1 MQKQILSGIG
11 IPAVMIVLYLL
22 GNFGLK
28 ALDMQWVEHEMLN
41 HMLQFQLYGLVLSSI
56 TIFITLKIAKQS
68 KAYLRF
74 GDLASLAQPVKLL
87 GIRSGDN
94 WYKTGASYLIVI
106 TLATTAFMYAGL
118 GDKLNWSLLSGM
130 LPWVLLFSLTN
141 SFSEEMITRF
151 AIVGMLDGVV
161 APVRIMWA
169 AAAVFGTVHY
179 FGAPGGPVGVLMA
192 GFLGWLLAKSV
203 IETKGMGIAWLVHFV
218 QDVVII
224 GMMLIME

>member
-22 GNFGLK
+22 GNFWLK

-118 GDKLNWSLLSGM
+118 GDKLNWSLLPGM